1 MLDRDAGMRPLMLHG
16 RDDAGLAVAPFDG
29 ADTGGAPQRR
39 VLPVGGGHEPRAELR
54 AIGQPNDSAAFI
66 RGRRGHG
73 ARREQLEARQDRG
86 AVEQRAAQHPV
97 LDDIAERRG
106 AAAQIVVVVV
116 EEQGRVVV
124 GDADL
129 ADRLGLALDRLP

>member
-1 MLDRDAGMRPLMLHG
+1 MLDGDAGMRPLMLHG
-16 RDDAGLAVAPFDG
+16 RDDAGLAVAPFDR
-29 ADTGGAPQRR
+29 ADAGGAPQRR

-54 AIGQPNDSAAFI
+54 AIGQPHDSAALI
-66 RGRRGHG
+66 GGHRGHG
-73 ARREQLEARQDRG
+73 ARRQQLEARQDRG
-86 AVEQRAAQHPV
+86 AVEQRAPQHPV
-97 LDDIAERRG
+97 LDDVAERR
-106 AAAQIVVVVV
+106 AAAQFAVVVV